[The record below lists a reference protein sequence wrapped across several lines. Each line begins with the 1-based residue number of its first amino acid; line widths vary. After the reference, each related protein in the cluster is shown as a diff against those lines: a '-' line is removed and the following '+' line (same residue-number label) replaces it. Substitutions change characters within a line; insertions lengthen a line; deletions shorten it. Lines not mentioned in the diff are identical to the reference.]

1 MSTAEAEYVAT
12 CEATMEG
19 RGIANMLDEALKMI
33 EVNTKLT
40 MGVDNNSAIALAK
53 APTYNSK
60 TRHIELRW
68 HYVREQIK
76 KDHLQIYKVDGTN
89 NPADMFT
96 KPLAKRNLVRYCQLI
111 GMTSEPAA
119 KCSGASVG
127 GGVLRTSAD

>member
-1 MSTAEAEYVAT
+1 
-12 CEATMEG
+12 MEG

-76 KDHLQIYKVDGTN
+76 KAHLQIYKVDGTN

-96 KPLAKRNLVRYCQLI
+96 KPLAKRNLERYCQLI

-119 KCSGASVG
+119 LSVPARASEGAC
-127 GGVLRTSAD
+127 